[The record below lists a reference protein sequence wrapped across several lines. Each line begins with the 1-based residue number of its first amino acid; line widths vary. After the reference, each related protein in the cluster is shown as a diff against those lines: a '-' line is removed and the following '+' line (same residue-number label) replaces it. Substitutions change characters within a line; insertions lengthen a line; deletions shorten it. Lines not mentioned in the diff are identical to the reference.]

1 MARAKAKTKA
11 PQEEAGLLDVTF
23 DGIPGADKL
32 TEKDAAPF
40 VEDLSFDLDLEG
52 NPKEEESEESQEE
65 PTEQAKSDEPEE
77 EAPAE
82 SDDSPEDGDKGGEQV
97 EEPVEETATAE
108 FDEQSGDEVEEKKK
122 SPMVPKSRLDEV
134 LAKQKALQKQLN
146 EQMAKEAEVQAEA
159 PKYEFDTKEAEYQ
172 QLVLDGESE
181 KATALRTEIRNAE
194 REQTMFE
201 VQQKMGQTVQQ
212 SQEAIQLQTTAEL
225 IQEQYPILDEN
236 SQDYNKEMADEVID
250 LRDAV
255 IVQGYQASDALTKAT
270 KYVVAGNEPI
280 VEATTPLPKKGNG
293 EIAQKKKKAA
303 VQKKIEASESQPP
316 DLKGQGN
323 AERGEGTL
331 DVNALSEDEF
341 NALPEE
347 TLRRLRGDFG

>member
-1 MARAKAKTKA
+1 
-11 PQEEAGLLDVTF
+11 
-23 DGIPGADKL
+23 
-32 TEKDAAPF
+32 
-40 VEDLSFDLDLEG
+40 
-52 NPKEEESEESQEE
+52 
-65 PTEQAKSDEPEE
+65 
-77 EAPAE
+77 
-82 SDDSPEDGDKGGEQV
+82 
-97 EEPVEETATAE
+97 
-108 FDEQSGDEVEEKKK
+108 
-122 SPMVPKSRLDEV
+122 MVPKSRLDEV

-250 LRDAV
+250 LRDAF

-270 KYVVAGNEPI
+270 KYVVAGNEPL
-280 VEATTPLPKKGNG
+280 VEATSSLKKGNG
-293 EIAQKKKKAA
+293 EIAQKKKKAT

>member
-1 MARAKAKTKA
+1 MAKAKKAEA

-52 NPKEEESEESQEE
+52 NPKEEDNEEVEE
-65 PTEQAKSDEPEE
+65 DTTEQAEGDEPEE

-82 SDDSPEDGDKGGEQV
+82 VEEAPKDGDEGGESA
-97 EEPVEETATAE
+97 EEPVEEEVAAE
-108 FDEQSGDEVEEKKK
+108 ADESEIEGKKK
-122 SPMVPKSRLDEV
+122 LMVPKSRLDEV

-250 LRDAV
+250 LRDAF

-270 KYVVAGNEPI
+270 KYVVAGNEPL
-280 VEATTPLPKKGNG
+280 VEATSSLKKGNG
-293 EIAQKKKKAA
+293 EIAQKKKKAT